1 MLESLVNKHLI
12 WQECQRRGIQ
22 ITEQDVDEEI
32 SQAAGKFGLSVDR
45 WMELLREERDITPLK
60 YRREIIW
67 PTLALRRLAAGEI
80 EVSETELQQAIE
92 TKYGAK
98 VKARLIVVKERARAE
113 QLLAAVQKAPE
124 QFGDYAKKYSE
135 DENSAAVRGLIPPIS
150 RHVGDKLVEQAAFN
164 LKPGEISPII
174 PATGQYVILKCEE
187 ILPEQFIPS
196 QRIAREKQ
204 LLTDATRD
212 RKLRSSAI
220 GLFQRLQS
228 DAKVVNVFNNP
239 ELRAQH
245 PTMAATIN
253 GKAITVAQLGLECL
267 ERHGLEILEGEINRA
282 LLSQELTK
290 QRIRLSQQSID
301 AEVARAA
308 DSFGYMKDGQPD
320 VAGWLK
326 AVTETEG
333 VTQQI
338 YIQDS
343 VWPSVALKQL
353 VKDRVQVTDEDL
365 KMGFASNYGERVEV
379 QAIVFANQRQ
389 AHKVWA
395 QAKNNNTE
403 QFFGQLAHQYSIEPV
418 SRANYGRVP
427 PIRQHSGHEQLEK
440 ESFRLRPGELSAV
453 VCDR

>member
-1 MLESLVNKHLI
+1 MYCTAQNQQQRDYKSLK
-12 WQECQRRGIQ
+12 GI
-22 ITEQDVDEEI
+22 
-32 SQAAGKFGLSVDR
+32 
-45 WMELLREERDITPLK
+45 M
-60 YRREIIW
+60 
-67 PTLALRRLAAGEI
+67 AL
-80 EVSETELQQAIE
+80 
-92 TKYGAK
+92 
-98 VKARLIVVKERARAE
+98 
-113 QLLAAVQKAPE
+113 
-124 QFGDYAKKYSE
+124 
-135 DENSAAVRGLIPPIS
+135 
-150 RHVGDKLVEQAAFN
+150 
-164 LKPGEISPII
+164 
-174 PATGQYVILKCEE
+174 QYEVILKCEE

-212 RKLRSSAI
+212 RKLRASAA

-267 ERHGLEILEGEINRA
+267 ERHGLEILEGEINRE

-290 QRIRLSQQSID
+290 RRIRLSQQSID

-403 QFFGQLAHQYSIEPV
+403 QFFGQLAYQYSIEPV

-453 VCDR
+453 VATGDKYVIMRCLGRTDPVEVAFAEVRGELHKDILERKLRKEMAKEFDRLHDDAKVENYLNHLTHSAKQAVRPVSAESR